1 MKTNF
6 KKAFAAA
13 GAATAL
19 AGTLAFPAAASPS
32 YYEPGKGVVDW
43 NYSRSMYANYQSQHI
58 RFGYGSDG
66 HTTTRYGNW
75 KGQGQDSVAPTTN
88 FYSQYSYGANWKQL
102 W

>member
-19 AGTLAFPAAASPS
+19 AGTLAFPAAASS
-32 YYEPGKGVVDW
+32 YYEPGKGTVAWDYSLSLYS
-43 NYSRSMYANYQSQHI
+43 NYKSQHL

-66 HTTTRYGNW
+66 HTTVRYGDW
-75 KGQGQDSVAPTTN
+75 AGEGHKSVAPLTN
-88 FYSQYSYGANWKQL
+88 FYSQYSYGANWRQL